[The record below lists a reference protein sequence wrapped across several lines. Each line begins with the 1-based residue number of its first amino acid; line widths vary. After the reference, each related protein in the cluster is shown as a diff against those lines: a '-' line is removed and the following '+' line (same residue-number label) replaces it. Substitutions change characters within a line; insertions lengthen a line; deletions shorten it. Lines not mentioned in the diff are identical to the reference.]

1 MNVSLTPELDEWV
14 RKKVESGMY
23 VSASEVMREALR
35 LLAEKERHDALMKSL
50 DDAWEE
56 HLRGGSIPI
65 SELTLDVVKA
75 RAAEKARK
83 GIPVS
88 DDVKW

>member
-1 MNVSLTPELDEWV
+1 MNVSLTPELEEWV
-14 RKKVESGMY
+14 RNKVESEMY
-23 VSASEVMREALR
+23 ESASDVVRESLR
-35 LLAEKERHDALMKSL
+35 RMAEKERRDALLRSL

-56 HLRGGSIPI
+56 HLKGGSIPI

-75 RAAEKARK
+75 RAAEMDRQ
-83 GIPVS
+83 GIPID